1 MKRTHKEKGKTIT
14 RAFFEILAV
23 GTVMTLVGLISQGRT
38 APRLLKSFAR
48 FGSWRIKL
56 MLKRL
61 KIQGLIVYDEE
72 DEYSPILLTEK
83 GFVRVTK
90 GKLRDMRG
98 KRWDHLWRLVL
109 FDIPNRKGI
118 RGSFQKLLRQTGFFQ
133 VQKSVYAYPFECKD
147 DILRLASSLHA
158 SSYVVVCTTP
168 DLGLKEKE
176 ARRFYFQRRNA

>member
-1 MKRTHKEKGKTIT
+1 MTRT
-14 RAFFEILAV
+14 FFEILAI

-48 FGSWRIKL
+48 FDAWRIKR

-61 KIQGLIVYDEE
+61 KLQGLIVYDEE
-72 DEYSPILLTEK
+72 DEHSPILLTEK
-83 GFVRVTK
+83 GFLRVTK
-90 GKLRDMRG
+90 GKLCLKKG
-98 KRWDHLWRLVL
+98 KRWDYLWRLVL
-109 FDIPNRKGI
+109 FDIPNRKGV
-118 RGSFQKLLRQTGFFQ
+118 RSTFQKLLKQIGFFQ

-147 DILRLASSLHA
+147 DILKLASSLHA

-176 ARRFYFQRRNA
+176 ARRFYFQRQNS